1 MASQKSTIG
10 DMAKRKSETAV
21 TKTVEN
27 SIYDIVSQYNGIVD
41 KLLDATQSNGRYET
55 KRMTSQS
62 SISYLANV
70 LKGLLEPAKHLMNEL
85 SLVRDPGTST
95 LFNMMKNMVKVIDDC
110 PPFQKI
116 DVRVYRNGKP
126 NYEAFNKELPIED
139 FDGTIANLEATRDE
153 LRAAQ
158 KQLYKDTTYIN
169 ATLKG
174 EDSQYKKGIFANIK
188 EKEKGIKE
196 ALAQAN
202 ADIKAVKQRKSEGKT
217 YPNEKYNAAKG
228 LIDSTKAIA
237 AASMVAQPVG
247 DEDNT
252 VTENAVADLVS
263 STGVNVRSI
272 NRQLDELLDR
282 VDKEDRTFDEEEAAI
297 VETLEATAHQIMDA
311 LLDLDTKGIMTPGK
325 LSGSSENF
333 ATLRKMVEKRKKIV
347 KELLAR
353 FTKLNEVEI
362 QKEQAEAGGGEEGE
376 GEGEGEAA
384 PAGGAE
390 GNMGGEGIRK
400 HKKGHSD
407 ELRRGIGMGK
417 PLADLLGSKKQV
429 QHNSMGRPV
438 TDDDDAHK
446 EVKKQQQKWQDN
458 IPIHYSKIGDK
469 NPFYSQTED
478 TKYFFPQKLRYEN
491 NLRYPQRNALGADVS
506 LLQGEVGGPTQYV
519 PQKKPVKKPE
529 ITERTPQEALQ
540 NILNQDVYKDGMKG
554 GYCGAGKNEGKA
566 GALRKLV
573 FDDENNDAFDEEEL
587 PRNRGFIKEDKE
599 DFFKLPDLK
608 KAKQKAFARKM

>member
-1 MASQKSTIG
+1 
-10 DMAKRKSETAV
+10 MAKRKSETAV

-85 SLVRDPGTST
+85 ALVRDPGTST

-139 FDGTIANLEATRDE
+139 FDGTIANLEAARDE
-153 LRAAQ
+153 LRVAQ

-174 EDSQYKKGIFANIK
+174 EDAQYKKAVFANIK

-202 ADIKAVKQRKSEGKT
+202 ADIKAVKQRKLEGKT

-228 LIDSTKAIA
+228 LIASTKAVSEAAVA
-237 AASMVAQPVG
+237 AAPLASASGTETSDVIV
-247 DEDNT
+247 ELLSNT
-252 VTENAVADLVS
+252 KTNLA
-263 STGVNVRSI
+263 SI
-272 NRQLDELLDR
+272 NTQLDGLLER

-311 LLDLDTKGIMTPGK
+311 YNSLDSKIITDEDPAIIAK
-325 LSGSSENF
+325 LQ
-333 ATLRKMVEKRKKIV
+333 RKIERHKVLIKA
-347 KELLAR
+347 LLAR
-353 FTKLNEVEI
+353 FTKINEEEI
-362 QKEQAEAGGGEEGE
+362 QKEQAEAQAEAGGDEG
-376 GEGEGEAA
+376 AA

-390 GNMGGEGIRK
+390 AVGEGEGIRK
-400 HKKGHSD
+400 YRHKD
-407 ELRRGIGMGK
+407 DVRRGIGMGK
-417 PLADLLGSKKQV
+417 PLADLLGSKMKV
-429 QHNSMGRPV
+429 QYNSMGRPL
-438 TDDDDAHK
+438 TDDNDAHK
-446 EVKKQQQKWQDN
+446 EMKKLEQKWQDN

-491 NLRYPQRNALGADVS
+491 NLRHPQQNALGADVS

-519 PQKKPVKKPE
+519 PQKKPTKKPE

-540 NILNQDVYKDGMKG
+540 NILNQDIYKDGMTG
-554 GYCGAGKNEGKA
+554 GYCGAGKNEAKS

-599 DFFKLPDLK
+599 DFFKLPNLK
-608 KAKQKAFARKM
+608 KAKQKAFARRM